1 MVAEK
6 SCFKVGEFTM
16 DGPLK
21 CLPLHRAFLFVLLLF
36 LNILP
41 ESGVLW
47 LSSGGT
53 PESESRVVQTH
64 STEYCIPNRL

>member
-1 MVAEK
+1 MN
-6 SCFKVGEFTM
+6 KV
-16 DGPLK
+16 
-21 CLPLHRAFLFVLLLF
+21 RAFLFVLLLF

-53 PESESRVVQTH
+53 PESEFELLKSNSYSSSLTVFYF
-64 STEYCIPNRL
+64 S